1 MKNFNQKSFAILC
14 FLLLFISG
22 SIVAQKTTSGNESD
36 ETVPEKIAE
45 KNQSNGT
52 AVYYVDGLRVKGNE
66 PAVTLLSPDTY
77 KGCNRLIL
85 KNKLATKDEIFNYES
100 DFMVE
105 KGHQTVSIKFFSS
118 CYKGVINITAL
129 TPNGETYRKLKISK
143 GESRTWSKH
152 IFLLDQE
159 DDDKFVG
166 TWTLKVDVDS
176 DSKCNY
182 EVDITSR

>member
-1 MKNFNQKSFAILC
+1 M
-14 FLLLFISG
+14 FISG
-22 SIVAQKTTSGNESD
+22 SIVAQKTTSKVDVKESVPVKVALNE
-36 ETVPEKIAE
+36 K
-45 KNQSNGT
+45 SNDT
-52 AVYYVDGLRVKGNE
+52 ELYYVDGVRVRGSENL
-66 PAVTLLSPDTY
+66 TSTTTPDTY

-85 KNKLATKDEIFNYES
+85 KNRLNTKEEAFNYES

-105 KGHQTVSIKFFSS
+105 KGHKTVSIKFFSNCGNGNLLIS
-118 CYKGVINITAL
+118 AL
-129 TPNGETYRKLKISK
+129 TPDGEIYRKLKISK

-152 IFLLDQE
+152 IFLIDQE